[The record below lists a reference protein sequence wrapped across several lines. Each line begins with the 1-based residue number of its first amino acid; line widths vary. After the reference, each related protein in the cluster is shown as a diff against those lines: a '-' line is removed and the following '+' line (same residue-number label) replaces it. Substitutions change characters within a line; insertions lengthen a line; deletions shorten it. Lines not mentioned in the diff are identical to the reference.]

1 MLVECPDCEEYIKI
15 NKKEGEIIEY
25 SECYAQL
32 EPNAGTG
39 RHISASD
46 AGLRKSAWSLKQ
58 VISLAM
64 EHFLDYNITIEKIAE
79 ELCVTSQ
86 TVIKWEQGINK
97 LSKRNQ
103 KNINKMY
110 EEMKTDSYY
119 WNSESEIL
127 EIKYGYW

>member
-1 MLVECPDCEEYIKI
+1 MMN
-15 NKKEGEIIEY
+15 NKQVSI
-25 SECYAQL
+25 
-32 EPNAGTG
+32 
-39 RHISASD
+39 
-46 AGLRKSAWSLKQ
+46 KQ

-79 ELCVTSQ
+79 DLCVTSQ

-97 LSKRNQ
+97 PSKRNQ
-103 KNINKMY
+103 KNINTMY